1 MKPIQGMFYFEDG
14 RSLGPCSLYDPRAQ
28 TVRVLVQMTGG
39 PVNFHMNEDRL
50 GYVDRATGEARYALA
65 IEAARLFVAAPELLA
80 AAEALLSLDG
90 DKEETKAALDR
101 LEAATIH
108 ARRGDQ
114 DG

>member
-1 MKPIQGMFYFEDG
+1 MFYFEDG
-14 RSLGPCSLYDPRAQ
+14 RSLGPCSLDDPRAQ

-50 GYVDRATGEARYALA
+50 GYVDRALGEERYALA

-101 LEAATIH
+101 LEAATIR